1 MLYYLSLGAN
11 LGERELTLNAAKQL
25 IEQQIGTILRCSSLY
40 YSDPWGFDST
50 HKFCNLCCS
59 VETKLSPLDMLK
71 ATQSIEK
78 QLGRKQKSQNGQYS
92 DRTID
97 IDIIKAFDGKNEI
110 VVETPELTIPHP
122 LWQQRDFVLVPLKEI
137 TDI

>member
-11 LGERELTLNAAKQL
+11 LGKRELTLNAAKQL

-40 YSDPWGFDST
+40 YSDPWGFVSAHT
-50 HKFCNLCCS
+50 FCNLCCS